1 MPRQKVG
8 KLARQKKEAGE
19 VDDRLVAL
27 IKSKLP
33 IILIAVVVGVGFSI
47 MHAMR
52 TPKAT
57 DNNAGGSSFEVPI
70 RVSSA
75 KLIKEY
81 QANEL
86 AADEK
91 YRGKLLEVAGTVYS
105 VNRDIA
111 DEPYVVLSDNPYG
124 LPAAEVKFPKEL
136 LNNSDLKDLRKG
148 TPFDTFA
155 RCEGMFATFVM
166 LRWEQH

>member
-1 MPRQKVG
+1 MGKSVRQE
-8 KLARQKKEAGE
+8 KEAGE
-19 VDDRLVAL
+19 VDDKLMAL

-52 TPKAT
+52 TPRAA

-91 YRGKLLEVAGTVYS
+91 YRGKLLEVSGTIYS
-105 VNRDIA
+105 VNRDIS
-111 DEPYVVLSDNPYG
+111 DEPYVVMSDNPYG
-124 LPAAEVKFPKEL
+124 LPALEVKFPKEL

-148 TPFDTFA
+148 NSFDTYA
-155 RCEGMFATFVM
+155 RCGG
-166 LRWEQH
+166 RRSSS